1 MAGKRNYYDILGV
14 KRDATQ
20 DDIKKAFRKLA
31 AKYHPDAGGDE
42 KKFAE
47 VSEAYTTL
55 SDEKKRKEYDQMLLF
70 GGIPG
75 ADFGGSG
82 GRARGYGYSNMGG
95 DWQDIFENIRNGDGA
110 FSGFDFSQIFNGAG
124 GGRQASNRPAKGG
137 DLTVTA
143 EELFSV
149 ALDYIP
155 RYYED
160 GMPLPLILAG
170 LVRLSP
176 ENPDRYDTP
185 YYRGGEPAKDSLLLS
200 CARESVQISADG
212 TPALCDLACT
222 LRDSSPLELAPI
234 VSDDPA
240 GRTVPLRDVLSGDS
254 PFTQTLYLRGRDLVE
269 GDSPCA
275 SCAYFEACVGGCRAI
290 AFHDSGSLFG
300 ADPSSCLFFK
310 GGWARRLIVLMR
322 ELRPNASSDLLEDP
336 DMLELLLGNSEH

>member
-1 MAGKRNYYDILGV
+1 M

-137 DLTVTA
+137 DLTMTIEVSADEAFKGTQRKVTFTVPSTGEKQSLTVKVPA
-143 EELFSV
+143 GAV
-149 ALDYIP
+149 
-155 RYYED
+155 D
-160 GMPLPLILAG
+160 GGKL
-170 LVRLSP
+170 R
-176 ENPDRYDTP
+176 
-185 YYRGGEPAKDSLLLS
+185 YRGRGEFGVNGGERGDLVITTKVAEHPVFKRDGADVRMELP
-200 CARESVQISADG
+200 ISMWEAALGAEVDVPTPDG
-212 TPALCDLACT
+212 TTCRLKVPAGTQDGKTFRFRDLGAPNVKRKGVRGALFVT
-222 LRDSSPLELAPI
+222 VRVKVPTRLTSDERKALEALRDA
-234 VSDDPA
+234 DT
-240 GRTVPLRDVLSGDS
+240 RTYREDVE
-254 PFTQTLYLRGRDLVE
+254 T
-269 GDSPCA
+269 
-275 SCAYFEACVGGCRAI
+275 
-290 AFHDSGSLFG
+290 
-300 ADPSSCLFFK
+300 
-310 GGWARRLIVLMR
+310 
-322 ELRPNASSDLLEDP
+322 NAS
-336 DMLELLLGNSEH
+336 